1 MSTTPLLDVKDLTKI
16 FTTKH
21 GFPVERTVSLRAVDG
36 VSFSVGRG
44 EALGI
49 VGESG
54 CGKSTV
60 ARVALRLLQANGGSV
75 NFDGED
81 VLAAGPAR
89 MRELRQRMQIV
100 FQDPSSALD
109 PRQRIGDALAEP
121 LAVHGIAKGAD
132 AAQRV
137 MALLD
142 EVGLPGSAIDR
153 FPHEFSGGQ
162 RQRIGIARALALG
175 PDLVFADEPVSALDV
190 SVQAQILALL
200 ADLKAR
206 RNLSF
211 VFISHDLGVIRYFC
225 QRVAVM
231 YLGRV
236 IEMGPADRLLDA
248 PLHPYSDL
256 LRRSS
261 PVPDPTAAIEMR
273 LQEGEPPSPIN
284 PPTGCHFHPRCPR
297 ATDHCRT
304 VAPKLT
310 EIMPER
316 SVACHFPSVDAT
328 AQLTR

>member
-1 MSTTPLLDVKDLTKI
+1 MTNAPLLDVNGLTKI
-16 FTTKH
+16 FVSKR
-21 GFPVERTVSLRAVDG
+21 GFPIPKTVSLRAVDG
-36 VSFSVGRG
+36 VSFSVGRA

-60 ARVALRLLQANGGSV
+60 ARVALRLLKADAGRV
-75 NFDGED
+75 RFDGED
-81 VLAAGPAR
+81 VLAAKPAR

-100 FQDPSSALD
+100 FQDPASALD

-121 LAVHGIAKGAD
+121 LAVHGIAKGAN
-132 AAQRV
+132 AAARV
-137 MALLD
+137 KALLD

-206 RNLSF
+206 RSLSF

-231 YLGRV
+231 YLGRI
-236 IEMGPADRLLDA
+236 IETGPADSLLDT
-248 PLHPYSDL
+248 PLHPYTDL

-261 PVPDPTAAIEMR
+261 PVPDPAAAIEMQ

-284 PPTGCHFHPRCPR
+284 PPTGCHFHPRCPF
-297 ATDHCRT
+297 ATDHCRA
-304 VAPKLT
+304 VAPVLT
-310 EIMPER
+310 DVAPGR
-316 SVACHFPSVDAT
+316 SVACHLHSQT
-328 AQLTR
+328 

>member
-1 MSTTPLLDVKDLTKI
+1 MTTAPLLEISNLTKV
-16 FTTKH
+16 FVTKR
-21 GFPVERTVSLRAVDG
+21 GFPVPRKVSVRAVDN
-36 VSFSVGRG
+36 VSLSVGRG

-54 CGKSTV
+54 CGKSTL
-60 ARVALRLLQANGGSV
+60 ARVALRLLTADAGAIR
-75 NFDGED
+75 FDGED
-81 VLAAGPAR
+81 VLAASASR
-89 MRELRQRMQIV
+89 LRQLRARMQIV

-132 AAQRV
+132 AATRV
-137 MALLD
+137 RALLD
-142 EVGLPGSAIDR
+142 EVGLPSTAVDR

-162 RQRIGIARALALG
+162 RQRIGIARALALN
-175 PDLVFADEPVSALDV
+175 PELIFADEPVSALDV

-211 VFISHDLGVIRYFC
+211 VFISHDLGVIRAFC
-225 QRVAVM
+225 QRTAVM

-236 IEMGPADRLLDA
+236 IEAGPTERLLDS
-248 PLHPYSDL
+248 PLHPYTDL

-261 PVPDPTAAIEMR
+261 PVPDPAHAITMQ

-284 PPTGCHFHPRCPR
+284 PPSGCHFHPRCPH
-297 ATDHCRT
+297 ATDHCRA
-304 VAPKLT
+304 VAPVLT
-310 EIMPER
+310 EVSASR
-316 SVACHFPSVDAT
+316 SVACHFP
-328 AQLTR
+328 LLR